1 MNIKHIILAML
12 FMAGVSVQ
20 AQSQVSITGEI
31 VGMEDSCKVSLVDA
45 EGYNPQKL
53 LSTAFKGSSFSLN
66 VEVKVPRMVTLVV
79 SSLNPKTGKWTKNAS
94 IRTMVDGSP
103 VVVKMDKESILK
115 ERKNIA
121 TEALIN
127 QAESGI
133 TMTSGKTMQQYAE
146 YLDYIRPLEWAEQT
160 LDYAEAEAWFANDG
174 DDNAIS
180 YMKLA
185 KEKAEAD
192 LSARQHEFIL
202 LHPDYPVSAALVAA
216 KAYKPFSFS
225 VSDFEKEYAAIRNN
239 ADTAH
244 VNFISRNINY
254 FRSHATG
261 AEYTDFTA
269 QDKKGKDVKLSSLRQ
284 SGKMTLID
292 FWASWCGPCRSA
304 IPKVKAMAEKYA
316 DYLQVVSC
324 SVDEKKAAWL
334 KAEKEEAMP
343 WPQLLL
349 PMSAIQD
356 KDGAGAAYDITS
368 IPRLVVIGTDGK
380 VLIVTNDP
388 EGAERTIVEQL
399 DKIYNV
405 EYK

>member
-1 MNIKHIILAML
+1 MKIKHIFLAVLL
-12 FMAGVSVQ
+12 FTGSSVQ
-20 AQSQVSITGEI
+20 AQTQVSITGEI
-31 VGMEDSCKVSLVDA
+31 TGLTDSCKVSLVDE
-45 EGYNPQKL
+45 EGYKPKKL
-53 LSTAFKGSSFSLN
+53 AMTKFKGGSFSLTS
-66 VEVKVPRMVTLVV
+66 EIKVPRMV
-79 SSLNPKTGKWTKNAS
+79 SLNISTIDAKTGKWTKNAS
-94 IRTMVDGSP
+94 IRTMGDGSP

-127 QAESGI
+127 QTESGI

-146 YLDYIRPLEWAEQT
+146 YLDYIRPLEWAVQT
-160 LDYAEAEAWFANDG
+160 LGYAEAEAWFANDG

-225 VSDFEKEYAAIRNN
+225 VSDFEKEYAAVRNN
-239 ADTAH
+239 ADTVH
-244 VNFISRNINY
+244 VNFINRNINY
-254 FRSHATG
+254 FRSHAMG

-316 DYLQVVSC
+316 DHLQVVSC

-343 WPQLLL
+343 WPQLIMPLSRL
-349 PMSAIQD
+349 QS
-356 KDGAGAAYDITS
+356 KDGAGAAYDITT
-368 IPRLVVIGTDGK
+368 IPRLVVIGADGK
-380 VLIVTNDP
+380 VLVITHDP
-388 EGAERTIVEQL
+388 AVVERTIA
-399 DKIYNV
+399 
-405 EYK
+405 EYIR